1 MEKGF
6 ICWDVE
12 SKNFM
17 KPKILFAFHPDVG
30 DKQEDILGETHSSPL
45 LPYLNELSS
54 VKH

>member
-30 DKQEDILGETHSSPL
+30 DREEDTRETHSSPL
-45 LPYLNELSS
+45 PPSLS
-54 VKH
+54 